1 MHGQKAA
8 AKEDRLE
15 VKPKT
20 LSDALYF
27 NKFEE
32 RNHSKYAVA
41 TEAETPQEAVELNI
55 EPLNS
60 DEEDEDEDVKRW
72 KIKKRLEAK
81 AEEEARQRALRAR
94 GNFNTCKMLIL
105 AV

>member
-1 MHGQKAA
+1 MA

-20 LSDALYF
+20 LTDALYF

-41 TEAETPQEAVELNI
+41 TEAETPPEAVELHI

-94 GNFNTCKMLIL
+94 GNFSTCRMLLL